1 MATTLEILESQSGRL
16 NLRVRGALDLAGVQA
31 VELKLTAAAARAGR
45 HVVVDLSE
53 VDQIASLGMGMLV
66 SVSTAVSGK
75 GFRLVLVLPSSA
87 VLDALRRARLDQ
99 VLSIVPDQA
108 AAEAELDRT

>member
-1 MATTLEILESQSGRL
+1 
-16 NLRVRGALDLAGVQA
+16 
-31 VELKLTAAAARAGR
+31 
-45 HVVVDLSE
+45 
-53 VDQIASLGMGMLV
+53 
-66 SVSTAVSGK
+66 
-75 GFRLVLVLPSSA
+75 LVLPSSA